1 MPLQKCRFMLVQ
13 QNVSS
18 YWPDFVECHF
28 NPEQL
33 TLNKTNSWNDTA
45 ASNPLPQLTFG
56 GEGRRT
62 LSMTLYFDTFE
73 KRTSSG
79 DVTDVRTI
87 TDKLLKLTQPPPRQC
102 DSRSDHRPP
111 HVAFQWGT
119 FRWPAQ
125 AQDRS
130 TRAVI
135 ESFNQKFTLFGES
148 GKPARA
154 EITLTL
160 KQVDAPSGGQNPT
173 SRAAG
178 ARRMR
183 VVEPGDTLDLVAAQE
198 LGAASAWRAL
208 AEMNELD
215 DPRRLRAGQVLLIPP
230 EV

>member
-1 MPLQKCRFMLVQ
+1 MRKSIGETLWDALMPLHPAE
-13 QNVSS
+13 S
-18 YWPDFVECHF
+18 
-28 NPEQL
+28 
-33 TLNKTNSWNDTA
+33 A
-45 ASNPLPQLTFG
+45 
-56 GEGRRT
+56 
-62 LSMTLYFDTFE
+62 
-73 KRTSSG
+73 KR
-79 DVTDVRTI
+79 
-87 TDKLLKLTQPPPRQC
+87 
-102 DSRSDHRPP
+102 
-111 HVAFQWGT
+111 A
-119 FRWPAQ
+119 AQ

-135 ESFNQKFTLFGES
+135 ESFNQKFTLFAES

-183 VVEPGDTLDLVAAQE
+183 VVEPGDTIDLVAAQE
-198 LGAASAWRAL
+198 LGAPSAWRAL